1 MSELSPP
8 IGVLSDRLQLT
19 DVPEII
25 DLLLASKKV
34 QFVIKGRS
42 MYPTLRT
49 GDLVDVDPTEKET
62 LETGDI
68 VVFQKERELICHRLV
83 EIHEK
88 VSPHPLLTQGDATTH
103 PDPPLSQQE
112 ILGKVISIE
121 RKGKKWIPPRE
132 IPKPSLGD
140 TLIFSLKPNI
150 TRLRY
155 LLLYLQSFHT
165 FRLLYRL
172 VFKPNVSYLIGLPTT
187 SRPHPKFWRYLSYSS
202 EVQKEGMK
210 DPVRGMRYRFLAKVG
225 EGIVGSLEIKASQ
238 DEDLSH
244 WSISHLFVRTRYR
257 GCGIATTLLRLGFQM
272 LRRQEASLLEVEVA
286 SQNRPGH
293 SLFRRLGFSVG
304 DDSRETSRLHSRT
317 RFALAQLPWA

>member
-1 MSELSPP
+1 
-8 IGVLSDRLQLT
+8 
-19 DVPEII
+19 
-25 DLLLASKKV
+25 
-34 QFVIKGRS
+34 

-49 GDLVDVDPTEKET
+49 GDVVDVDPTEKET

-83 EIHEK
+83 EIHES
-88 VSPHPLLTQGDATTH
+88 VSPQPLLTQGDATTH

-121 RKGKKWIPPRE
+121 RKGTKWIPPRE

-140 TLIFSLKPNI
+140 TLIFSLKPNITRLRYLFI

-187 SRPHPKFWRYLSYSS
+187 SRLHPKFWRYLSYSS
-202 EVQKEGMK
+202 EVKKKGMK

-293 SLFRRLGFSVG
+293 SLFRRLGFS
-304 DDSRETSRLHSRT
+304 DSSETSRLHSRT
-317 RFALAQLPWA
+317 RFALAQLPRA